1 MVLPQNQFKFME
13 ALFNY
18 PSRQIYYMKY
28 LTVFIFIFSSLWVQA
43 QVTRTCRVR
52 NNSNEQIYDAAIVL
66 PVKDNNVKGVTIYYK
81 GKEIASQLDDLDQDG
96 IADEIVFLS
105 DFKGKEKREFTITFS
120 EKPFPT
126 NRYAARV
133 HAQMFKKEKDKS
145 ITPITEASSP
155 TGTLY
160 KNLHH
165 HGPAFESELMAYRI
179 YFDKKQTVDVY
190 GKYHKQLELA
200 RSLWYPTDEQL
211 AEGFGDDILRVS
223 GSTGVGTLKG
233 WNGKKAIHIEPVDN
247 REARII
253 ASGPLRTV
261 VDMNSYG
268 WLYNGKKIDLKSR
281 YILYAG
287 HRDAEVYN
295 TFTGDTDSLIFCTG
309 VQKIKDCE
317 MDQNGKNRVAG
328 GGTDFPVNDTIK
340 YGKQTLGLAVDL
352 RKAKCIKPAEDKAN
366 YLYLVEPDNNNQIN
380 YRITVCSH
388 KETFGYHNSK
398 DFFKYVRIWASR
410 PCNLLE
416 INY

>member
-13 ALFNY
+13 TLFNY

-105 DFKGKEKREFTITFS
+105 DFKGKEKKEFTITFS

-200 RSLWYPTDEQL
+200 RSNCL
-211 AEGFGDDILRVS
+211 
-223 GSTGVGTLKG
+223 
-233 WNGKKAIHIEPVDN
+233 
-247 REARII
+247 
-253 ASGPLRTV
+253 
-261 VDMNSYG
+261 
-268 WLYNGKKIDLKSR
+268 
-281 YILYAG
+281 
-287 HRDAEVYN
+287 
-295 TFTGDTDSLIFCTG
+295 
-309 VQKIKDCE
+309 
-317 MDQNGKNRVAG
+317 
-328 GGTDFPVNDTIK
+328 
-340 YGKQTLGLAVDL
+340 
-352 RKAKCIKPAEDKAN
+352 
-366 YLYLVEPDNNNQIN
+366 
-380 YRITVCSH
+380 
-388 KETFGYHNSK
+388 
-398 DFFKYVRIWASR
+398 
-410 PCNLLE
+410 
-416 INY
+416 